1 MSKGVGFYNKKW
13 FAIKEDK
20 DLIAES
26 IIRIL
31 LTKRGERVMRPDFGS
46 GVNNLIFS
54 LMTPDSLQELA
65 IQIHSAIQ
73 NNERRVTVVD
83 VQTEMIEDTAVRIR
97 VFVEMIPG
105 RLEEFTFRF
114 TL

>member
-20 DLIAES
+20 ELIAES

-31 LTKRGERVMRPDFGS
+31 LTKRGERVMRPSFGG
-46 GVNNLIFS
+46 GVNDLLFG
-54 LMTPDSLQELA
+54 LMTPDALQELA

-73 NNERRVTVVD
+73 TYEGRVTVVD
-83 VQTEMIEDTAVRIR
+83 VQTEIVEETAVRIR
-97 VFVEMIPG
+97 VFVEIRPG
-105 RLEEFTFRF
+105 TLEEFTFRF